1 MSIRDRVNQVL
12 AVWCGADPDGIDQ
25 SMTLEDLW
33 ASTKD
38 STSSPHSAIP
48 FADGLEDLIGKLINE
63 FKKPGPVRKDTSGFT
78 PDSFKPKG
86 DIDTVDNLVMA
97 VTVCPGLPATQA
109 GGSA

>member
-48 FADGLEDLIGKLINE
+48 FADGLEDLLDKLGQE
-63 FKKPGPVRKDTSGFT
+63 FKRPGTVRKDTSGFT
-78 PDSFKPKG
+78 PGSFKPSG
-86 DIDTVDNLVMA
+86 DIDTVDDLVKA
-97 VTVCPGLPATQA
+97 VGVCP
-109 GGSA
+109 